1 MKHSCQMIPVKE
13 ASELFRLRR
22 PRRISRAFWLLPVL
36 GVGGR
41 EASMKGIESS
51 SKRGDFD
58 LEIAEVISIR
68 LLSDS
73 HVVIFHGRNIGN

>member
-1 MKHSCQMIPVKE
+1 
-13 ASELFRLRR
+13 
-22 PRRISRAFWLLPVL
+22 
-36 GVGGR
+36 
-41 EASMKGIESS
+41 MKGIESS